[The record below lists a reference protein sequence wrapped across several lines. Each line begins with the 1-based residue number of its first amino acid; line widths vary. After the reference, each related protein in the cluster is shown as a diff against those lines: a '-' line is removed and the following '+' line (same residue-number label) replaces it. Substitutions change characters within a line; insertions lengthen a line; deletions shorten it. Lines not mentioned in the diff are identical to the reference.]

1 MTLKFLCPMCSR
13 KYEREGKVVQ
23 DHVICSCGFD
33 FWVYVRQGM
42 CITAPWGDRRTL
54 MLVDTLER
62 MERGQQPKKQN
73 SICALLRSMNLGLLL
88 EIVMRMVQQDGYG
101 GELMHGC
108 DVEEVLGYIYKGKD
122 AWVKKKENGVD
133 VVELNPKKHKKI
145 KPIPIDYSCLS
156 EPELIHLA
164 ETEMA
169 PREWQTKIMD
179 QNDERSGLASG
190 EAG

>member
-62 MERGQQPKKQN
+62 MERGEQPKKQN

-88 EIVMRMVQQDGYG
+88 EIVMRMVQQ
-101 GELMHGC
+101 EL
-108 DVEEVLGYIYKGKD
+108 
-122 AWVKKKENGVD
+122 
-133 VVELNPKKHKKI
+133 
-145 KPIPIDYSCLS
+145 
-156 EPELIHLA
+156 
-164 ETEMA
+164 
-169 PREWQTKIMD
+169 R
-179 QNDERSGLASG
+179 R
-190 EAG
+190 

>member
-42 CITAPWGDRRTL
+42 CITAPWGDRSTL

-62 MERGQQPKKQN
+62 MERGEQPERQN

-88 EIVMRMVQQDGYG
+88 EIVMRMVQQEGYG

-108 DVEEVLGYIYKGKD
+108 DVEEVLGKNIRK
-122 AWVKKKENGVD
+122 
-133 VVELNPKKHKKI
+133 
-145 KPIPIDYSCLS
+145 SS
-156 EPELIHLA
+156 
-164 ETEMA
+164 
-169 PREWQTKIMD
+169 
-179 QNDERSGLASG
+179 RSRSITA
-190 EAG
+190 A